1 MKGLKLFL
9 AACFIVPTFDG
20 AVADTVKNSSR
31 TSSGRAQQ
39 STVSRNPQQTTKSRN
54 TGTPATNVVSRTA
67 TTQPKSVVSRTAQ
80 TPTTTKARAA
90 TNTNRDTSVVA
101 RSAKKPN
108 MLARTGS
115 AILSRLSSKSGSKS
129 RAATDDATLA
139 KRESIMQRNFSKC
152 RTVFFECMDEFCAN
166 KDSQLRRCA
175 CSTRA
180 GEFSATQKS
189 LDKVEDNLLD
199 FSQRLLKVNMD
210 PADAAVINQE
220 SEGEKAYNETK
231 DKTASKKLLDQIAK
245 KLDTDF
251 NSAGSNS
258 LGALSWSLNAD
269 AAFDSVD
276 SLAGTATT
284 AKSGTAL
291 RNAALPI
298 CREMAAEVCSS
309 DDISLAETS
318 YNMAIEQD
326 CNIVQKSYETQ
337 TQAAKNKVLES
348 SALLDMTRLNT
359 YQDNNSDDILACKS
373 KMLDMLHNTSVCGDN
388 LTKCLDMSGRYINPT
403 TGEAFLTPELVNLSQ
418 LIMRPTATEKWSS
431 VPANLPFVNYLTSKK
446 KYLDSATKNCQVI
459 ADDVWDSF
467 IDDALSQIK
476 LAQNA
481 KLEEVRQSCTTL
493 LSECLVKAN
502 ESLENFDSRAL
513 STFGVHTD
521 KTANALC
528 ENVKTS
534 CSAVMEYNPGD
545 FDASQIT
552 ANWSDGA
559 TNIATT
565 QTYDTIINTCRQ
577 IGRDCIVNSCK
588 SITGN
593 FGLCESIHG
602 SVNRHS
608 ILTRNSCWNEVYN
621 CVAAASDESINN
633 IHAILPYNSNI
644 PADLYTA
651 MYGSD
656 YANIYDFCT
665 DPNTAHPCSINS
677 ASADCYRCRIAEQIW
692 GHCAKRPSGA
702 DLNKILMPTDPS
714 TTTLLSWFA
723 KNTHTQDSDESCSVS
738 ICPTG
743 QIDFTIGTEA
753 MCLAP
758 KDVMKCTSVCV
769 LQQNNNTVSCARD
782 EGGNIIYY
790 DNILCRAPDAQIDTP
805 AGKNCC
811 PSRVKDGFNNCCEN
825 GSVTNELTEYVEG
838 LITEPK
844 LTYSSYSQSITAN
857 TKVCFPSS
865 VSSANMTMTLLA
877 VKTVNVGNH
886 YKLIF
891 CAGTVITES
900 GSDPDAILCD
910 GKYLVLDFA
919 KGGGGAKFVYNIPD
933 YTNNNNYN
941 DNYRMNS
948 FLKVDDHQSPANGAN
963 DVDNEYCYAANTGSY
978 TYTDA
983 HNDTITVNAKYT
995 LNGSPQQNSNLTY
1008 YQIIGTWENGSDQ
1021 TVSSGYGNWL
1031 VDF

>member
-39 STVSRNPQQTTKSRN
+39 STISRNPQQTTKSRN

-80 TPTTTKARAA
+80 TPTTTKARTA

-276 SLAGTATT
+276 SLAGAATT

-633 IHAILPYNSNI
+633 IHAILPYNSNV
-644 PADLYTA
+644 PASLYTA
-651 MYGSD
+651 MYGTE
-656 YANIYDFCT
+656 YTYNAANFYDFCRKPESGSVCGT
-665 DPNTAHPCSINS
+665 SSSDSDPDS
-677 ASADCYRCRIAEQIW
+677 ANCYRCRIAEQIW
-692 GHCAKRPSGA
+692 GHCAKQPSGA
-702 DLNKILMPTDPS
+702 DANKILMPTDPS

-743 QIDFTIGTEA
+743 QIDITIGTDA
-753 MCLAP
+753 MCIAP
-758 KDVMKCTSVCV
+758 KDVMKCP
-769 LQQNNNTVSCARD
+769 
-782 EGGNIIYY
+782 GNQE
-790 DNILCRAPDAQIDTP
+790 NILCRVSDKITTP
-805 AGKNCC
+805 YGGRQNCC
-811 PSRVKDGFNNCCEN
+811 PLGVKDRMQNCCEN
-825 GSVTNELTEYVEG
+825 GLTTNTLVEYVGG
-838 LITEPK
+838 LINEP
-844 LTYSSYSQSITAN
+844 YIHYSQNMHINAN
-857 TKVCFPSS
+857 TKICFPSS
-865 VSSANMTMTLLA
+865 VSSADMTMTLLA
-877 VKTVNVGNH
+877 VQTIVQGYQ
-886 YKLIF
+886 YKLVL
-891 CAGTVITES
+891 CAGTVVENSTNDDRIM
-900 GSDPDAILCD
+900 CD
-910 GKYLVLDFA
+910 GEYVVIDFVKA
-919 KGGGGAKFVYNIPD
+919 SDNGAKFIYGKPVPD
-933 YTNNNNYN
+933 NCNNNICTYTYNY
-941 DNYRMNS
+941 DANY
-948 FLKVDDHQSPANGAN
+948 FLNIDANPATNADTPDTN
-963 DVDNEYCYAANTGSY
+963 YCNAAHIGSY
-978 TYTDA
+978 TDD
-983 HNDTITVNAKYT
+983 NNNTIAAKYILQGLRQNPDNT
-995 LNGSPQQNSNLTY
+995 NRIQGEWGNGET
-1008 YQIIGTWENGSDQ
+1008 
-1021 TVSSGYGNWL
+1021 SGYFDGGKWF